1 MKKVMLVDDE
11 ILIRENIR
19 DCIQWEK
26 EGFIYC
32 GDASDGEVALPMIE
46 QLQPDILITD
56 IKMPFMN
63 GLELSTLVRKRMPHV
78 KIIIL
83 SGHDEFEYAR
93 SALRIGIEDYCL
105 KPFSS
110 SDIIQLLHTV
120 SAKID
125 AERYDLDR
133 IEKLQLHATEK
144 VITTKEKLLGDLC
157 SGFISTSDAM
167 HLAAELNL
175 NLVSRYYTVMI
186 SDIRH
191 RDSSLTPDS
200 ILVEQIESKLNRELS
215 SQMDCLCFKLSRN
228 EKIWILKAETVV
240 QLDGA
245 IAYFQSMI
253 TSSHSHT
260 DLHQIFIGIGSMQER
275 LQGIHSSYLE
285 AMEDKYWRRLREQNR
300 WSLQDATGGNL
311 GQTIFLDRNRFI
323 DFLKIG
329 SPSEVVELVQQFA
342 DELRSMDWQSSFYG
356 YYILN
361 DLTLEVLQAAKNMYR
376 NIQDQEQ
383 TLQQLQQSIKQV
395 SSWDEACSYLVL
407 LAEQFWQWR
416 VGASD
421 RYADM
426 LFQVK
431 DYILK
436 NYDKDHL
443 SLQDAAEHV
452 LVSPS
457 HLSKVFSQET
467 GQTFI
472 DYLTHTR
479 INKAMELLQS
489 TNAKS
494 YEIAFLVGYND
505 APYFSN
511 LFKRITGMTTRE
523 FRRKGQPVDKL
534 TELGGHS
541 LERIH
546 L

>member
-1 MKKVMLVDDE
+1 MKKVMIVDDE

-46 QLQPDILITD
+46 QLQPDIVITD

-63 GLELSTLVRKRMPHV
+63 GLELSTILRKQMPHI

-93 SALRIGIEDYCL
+93 AALRIGIEDYCL

-110 SDIIQLLHTV
+110 ADIIQLLHNV

-125 AERYDLDR
+125 TERDNQER
-133 IEKLQLHATEK
+133 IEQLKLHAIEK
-144 VITTKEKLLGDLC
+144 TVTTKEKLLSDLC
-157 SGFISTSDAM
+157 NGFISTSDAM

-175 NLVSRYYTVMI
+175 NLVSRYYMVII

-191 RDSSLTPDS
+191 LDPSTHLDIATIEPIESSLH
-200 ILVEQIESKLNRELS
+200 QELTL
-215 SQMDCLCFKLSRN
+215 QYDCLCFKHSRN
-228 EKIWILKAETVV
+228 EKVWILKGDTIARLEEA
-240 QLDGA
+240 LDQ
-245 IAYFQSMI
+245 YQSI
-253 TSSHSHT
+253 INSKNSTS
-260 DLHQIFIGIGSMQER
+260 DPYQICIGVGSIHER
-275 LQGIHSSYLE
+275 LQAIHSSFLN
-285 AMEDKYWRRLREQNR
+285 AVEDKHWRRLQEQNR
-300 WSLQDATGGNL
+300 WSLRDATGITL
-311 GQTIFLDRNRFI
+311 GQVMFLDRNRFI
-323 DFLKIG
+323 EFLKIG
-329 SPSEVVELVQQFA
+329 SPSEVVEFVHQYA
-342 DELRSMDWQSSFYG
+342 EDLRNIEWQSSFYG

-361 DLTLEVLQAAKNMYR
+361 DLTLEVLHAAKNMYR
-376 NIQDQEQ
+376 NIPAQEQ
-383 TLQQLQQSIKQV
+383 TLQRLQQCIKQV
-395 SSWDEACSYLVL
+395 HSWVEACSYLVIV
-407 LAEQFWQWR
+407 AEQFWEWR
-416 VGASD
+416 LEAAD

-431 DYILK
+431 AYILN
-436 NYDKDHL
+436 NYNKDHL

-472 DYLTHTR
+472 DYLTNTR
-479 INKAMELLQS
+479 MKKAMELLQS

-505 APYFSN
+505 AAYFSN
-511 LFKRITGMTTRE
+511 LFKRITGMTTKE
-523 FRRKGQPVDKL
+523 FRRNGQPAHKHA
-534 TELGGHS
+534 ELGG
-541 LERIH
+541 
-546 L
+546 

>member
-11 ILIRENIR
+11 ILIRESIR

-63 GLELSTLVRKRMPHV
+63 GLELSAIVRKKMPHI

-93 SALRIGIEDYCL
+93 SALRIGIEEYCL

-110 SDIIQLLHTV
+110 TDIIQLLQEV
-120 SAKID
+120 SRKID
-125 AERYDLDR
+125 TERYDNER
-133 IEKLQLHATEK
+133 IEKLKLHASEK
-144 VITTKEKLLGDLC
+144 TVNSKEKLLGDLC
-157 SGFISTSDAM
+157 GGFISTSDAM
-167 HLAAELNL
+167 RLAAELGL
-175 NLVSRYYTVMI
+175 NLI
-186 SDIRH
+186 SHHYAVAITDIRH
-191 RDSSLTPDS
+191 RDSSISSDSALVQQMESSLHGQLDS
-200 ILVEQIESKLNRELS
+200 IINY
-215 SQMDCLCFKLSRN
+215 LCFKMSRN
-228 EKIWILKAETVV
+228 EKIWIVKGDSIP
-240 QLDGA
+240 QLEA
-245 IAYFQSMI
+245 ALEVFQATI
-253 TSSHSHT
+253 TSYQSSSEH
-260 DLHQIFIGIGSMQER
+260 LYQIFIGIGSMQDR
-275 LQGIHSSYLE
+275 LQAIHTSYLE
-285 AMEDKYWRRLREQNR
+285 AMEDKHWRRLSELNR
-300 WSLQDATGGNL
+300 WSLQDATGGTL
-311 GQTIFLDRNRFI
+311 DQSILLDRNRFI
-323 DFLKIG
+323 DFLRIG
-329 SPSEVVELVQQFA
+329 SSSEVVGLVQQIA
-342 DELRSMDWQSSFYG
+342 AELRSVDWQASFYG

-361 DLTLEVLQAAKNMYR
+361 DITLQVLQAAKSMYR
-376 NIQDQEQ
+376 NIQSPEVI
-383 TLQQLQQSIKQV
+383 LQNLQLSIRKV
-395 SSWDEACSYLVL
+395 RSWDEVCSYLIL

-416 VGASD
+416 AEASD

-431 DYILK
+431 DYILR

-457 HLSKVFSQET
+457 HLSKLFSQET

-479 INKAMELLQS
+479 INKAKELLQS
-489 TNAKS
+489 TNSKS
-494 YEIAFLVGYND
+494 YEIAFMVGYND

-511 LFKRITGMTTRE
+511 LFKRVTGMTTKQ
-523 FRRKGQPVDKL
+523 FRQQGQP
-534 TELGGHS
+534 
-541 LERIH
+541 IH
-546 L
+546 NKTSIGE